1 MKMERDFTCARVE
14 GEKKLGRT
22 ESRSSKYLSSGV
34 QNSDVVAGFF
44 SPGRKYVR

>member
-1 MKMERDFTCARVE
+1 MKMERDFTCTRVG
-14 GEKKLGRT
+14 GEKKLGT
-22 ESRSSKYLSSGV
+22 ESRGSKYLSSGV